1 MNGKLPL
8 VLFLLTLM
16 VFTGQAVTKL
26 DREYFLAAD
35 PYWIML
41 VSRSLVT
48 DGDID
53 LKDEHEFKPE
63 NVADQVALGKNG
75 EWYPLHEWLLGA
87 IGAPFYKAFGERGCL
102 LLNLLIASSFSVVLY
117 LLAAHFAP
125 PRPAFA
131 AAILTSLCSSIA
143 LYSYS
148 FSIDL
153 FGAVLG
159 RNSNLI
165 TVPAFLLYLTLEHP
179 KRSRLLLFLLGGAP
193 FAAIFFLS
201 NYLQWGSPLTVS
213 YMRWLVWRDGAL
225 QLTPQSTN
233 FSPDILSGVIR
244 MLFHPEEGL
253 LFSSPLILLA
263 LFFGGKQTLQRN
275 PSFAV
280 FSLLTALSLLL
291 FFSCY
296 SPSYPA
302 IGNRYLLALSALS
315 VVPLAY
321 TFELF
326 FEESP
331 RKDGD
336 A

>member
-1 MNGKLPL
+1 
-8 VLFLLTLM
+8 
-16 VFTGQAVTKL
+16 
-26 DREYFLAAD
+26 
-35 PYWIML
+35 
-41 VSRSLVT
+41 
-48 DGDID
+48 
-53 LKDEHEFKPE
+53 
-63 NVADQVALGKNG
+63 
-75 EWYPLHEWLLGA
+75 
-87 IGAPFYKAFGERGCL
+87 
-102 LLNLLIASSFSVVLY
+102 LY

-153 FGAVLG
+153 FGVFLLSSAAVALLKGQAPLAGAIFGLAVLG